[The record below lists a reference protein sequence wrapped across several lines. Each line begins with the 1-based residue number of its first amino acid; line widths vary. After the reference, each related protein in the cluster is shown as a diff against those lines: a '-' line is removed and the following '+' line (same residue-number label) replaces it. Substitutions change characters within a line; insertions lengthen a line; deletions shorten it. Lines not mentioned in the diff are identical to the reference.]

1 MSLFLSEADVARL
14 AHVDVA
20 LAAVR
25 AAHVAL
31 SQGHAIDQP
40 RLRVRTPGA
49 TLHSMQAAWPE
60 RGVIG
65 YKAYTS
71 SREGARFWVHLFDC
85 NTGAPIAVLEADL
98 LGMLRTGAV
107 SALASSVLARAD
119 ASRLLLFGTG
129 WQAQGQLR
137 AHALAMP
144 QLDSFYVFAR
154 DTVKL
159 RAFCEKM
166 SAELGKNV
174 LPTDKIEQVLGIAD
188 IVITATSSPK
198 PLFDGGLLPK
208 GSHVGAVG
216 SNSLIRRE
224 IDEKTVTQA
233 DVICVDS
240 VPTALAESGD
250 LLPAL
255 EKGQLHQ
262 RQLRELGDVLCG
274 RQPGRIEAGQ
284 RTLFES
290 QGLAIQDLALAVEL
304 VERAKAAGIGQTMP
318 Y

>member
-14 AHVDVA
+14 ISMDVA
-20 LAAVR
+20 LEAVR
-25 AAHVAL
+25 AAHMAL
-31 SQGHAIDQP
+31 AQGRAIDQP
-40 RLRVRTPGA
+40 RQRIRTPGA
-49 TLHSMQAAWPE
+49 TLHTMQAGWHD

-71 SREGARFWVHLFDC
+71 SRDGARFWVHLFDC
-85 NTGAPIAVLEADL
+85 NTGVLIAVVEADL
-98 LGMLRTGAV
+98 LGMLRTGAT
-107 SALASSVLARAD
+107 SALASSVLARPD
-119 ASRLLLFGTG
+119 AKRLLLFGSG

-137 AHALAMP
+137 AHVLAMP
-144 QLDSFYVFAR
+144 QLDSFHVFAR

-166 SAELGKNV
+166 SAELGKEV
-174 LPTDKIEQVLGIAD
+174 IPADKIEQELGLAD
-188 IVITATSSPK
+188 IVITATNSPK
-198 PLFDGGLLPK
+198 PLFDGGLLSE

-250 LLPAL
+250 LLPVL
-255 EKGQLHQ
+255 EKGRLHQ
-262 RQLRELGDVLCG
+262 RQLLELGDLLCG
-274 RQPGRIEAGQ
+274 RQPGRNKAEQ

-290 QGLAIQDLALAVEL
+290 QGLAIQDLALAADL
-304 VERAKAAGIGQTMP
+304 VERAKATGIGQTMP